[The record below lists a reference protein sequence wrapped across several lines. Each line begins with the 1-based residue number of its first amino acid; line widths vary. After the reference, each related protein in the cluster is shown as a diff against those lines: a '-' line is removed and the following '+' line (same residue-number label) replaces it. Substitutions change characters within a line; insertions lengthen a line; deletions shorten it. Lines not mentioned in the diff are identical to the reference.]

1 MFIYT
6 QLHVQWTKGA
16 EVAEQHCTCNWL
28 SQGVEARVGSILCRD
43 PEMKQEVQR
52 GLGWER
58 KPSETLRGPELTTAH
73 HCCAQEPSL
82 LTLYSHP
89 GGSLSCYLDLP
100 RPCLRGV
107 SHGHCPELPKAT
119 SVAQRTYALLWALGH
134 PLDGDKTLSQEVILF
149 SLHSPPPVL
158 HSQISDLP

>member
-6 QLHVQWTKGA
+6 QLHVQWTKGV

-58 KPSETLRGPELTTAH
+58 KPSETLRGPEPPLFTTAVPRNPLSLP
-73 HCCAQEPSL
+73 CTLTQGVPSA
-82 LTLYSHP
+82 
-89 GGSLSCYLDLP
+89 
-100 RPCLRGV
+100 
-107 SHGHCPELPKAT
+107 AT
-119 SVAQRTYALLWALGH
+119 WI
-134 PLDGDKTLSQEVILF
+134 SQD
-149 SLHSPPPVL
+149 PV
-158 HSQISDLP
+158 